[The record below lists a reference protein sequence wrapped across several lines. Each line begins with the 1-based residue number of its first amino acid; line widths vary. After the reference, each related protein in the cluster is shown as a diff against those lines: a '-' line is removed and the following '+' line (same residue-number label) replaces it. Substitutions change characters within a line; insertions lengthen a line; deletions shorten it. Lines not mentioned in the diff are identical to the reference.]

1 MSRAITT
8 ATSFTIEDWRAVYK
22 AAGISADE
30 PGQAAI
36 DKVTSVA
43 GTFGLSFEDFGKRM
57 AGWSE
62 ATFEE
67 PGQRVGYWRP
77 TEHPR
82 HLRPEESHNYSQLL
96 AAKSGQHVS
105 RYISDYDFK
114 RTGTATKAEFLERE
128 VAVDVARYEALN
140 ALPWPHATTWDPDI
154 KARVLKHLRRG
165 TVKHSWCGYSTCRIC
180 GAALGSTCLTDGE
193 WIWPD
198 GLDHY
203 VKEHDVALPAEFI
216 AHALKS
222 KAIRVDIVLMTEDDP
237 EATVADKRLMQCGV
251 SLRRLVGVGLVLD
264 DAVRLCRFTTE
275 QKANEA
281 ASRIMAMVDRKS
293 VV

>member
-1 MSRAITT
+1 MSRVITI
-8 ATSFTIEDWRAVYK
+8 ATSFDLEDWRAVYK
-22 AAGISADE
+22 AAGISSDE

-82 HLRPEESHNYSQLL
+82 HLRPEESSNYSQLQ
-96 AAKSGQHVS
+96 AAKRGQHVS

-114 RTGTATKAEFLERE
+114 RTGTATKTEFLEQE

-154 KARVLKHLRRG
+154 KAQVLKHLRSG

-180 GAALGSTCLTDGE
+180 GATLGSTCVTDGA
-193 WIWPD
+193 WTWPD
-198 GLDHY
+198 GLSHY
-203 VKEHDVALPAEFI
+203 VEEHDAGLPAEFI
-216 AHALKS
+216 EHALK
-222 KAIRVDIVLMTEDDP
+222 ATQPTRVDVLEMTLDDP
-237 EATVADKRLMQCGV
+237 EMTVADKRFIKSGIQIW
-251 SLRRLVGVGLVLD
+251 RLVGVGIVLD
-264 DAVRLCRFTTE
+264 EQVRLCRFTTE
-275 QKANEA
+275 QKAGEA
-281 ASRIMAMVDRKS
+281 ASRIMAMVPK
-293 VV
+293 VGG